1 MTERRIANQPVPAV
15 EPRIV
20 LLPLGS
26 CEQHGR
32 HLPFG
37 TDHRISERFTE
48 AVLNRWGDAH
58 GLASLPGVPYG
69 VSIEHAWCAG
79 TVTVPTRVYIDL
91 VAALCDSI
99 ALSLRPGAIVLVNGH
114 GGNLGALDS
123 VIREISMATGVFT
136 CVVNPLALA
145 RVDLPSPVPDI
156 HAAAAETSVLLHIC
170 PSSVGEVPHGDDSAA
185 TAANI
190 RSTVTNRDV
199 LWPWHT
205 RDDGIARDGVVG
217 SLDGATS
224 QLGERIWNSA
234 VDRMGEV
241 LDRITARLQ
250 RTDPCDATLPPGE
263 VSPRRTDANLDDAV
277 VRRFLR
283 CPLDRGEFDTVA
295 AANVL
300 TRLRCQ
306 SCGTSYEVRDGI
318 PLLVLETSE
327 PEKTAE

>member
-1 MTERRIANQPVPAV
+1 MTERRIANRPAPAV
-15 EPRIV
+15 EPRVV

-26 CEQHGR
+26 CEQHGP

-37 TDHRISERFTE
+37 TDHLISERFTE
-48 AVLNRWGDAH
+48 AVLKRWGDAH

-69 VSIEHAWCAG
+69 VSIEHAWRAG
-79 TVTVPTRVYIDL
+79 TVTIPTRVYVDL
-91 VAALCDSI
+91 VAALCESV
-99 ALSLRPGAIVLVNGH
+99 ASSLRPGAIVLVNGH

-123 VIREISMATGVFT
+123 VIREVSRATGVFT

-156 HAAAAETSVLLHIC
+156 HAAAAETAVLLHIN

-190 RSTVTNRDV
+190 RSTVTGRDV

-205 RDDGIARDGVVG
+205 SDDEIARDGVVG
-217 SLDGATS
+217 SLHGATT
-224 QLGERIWNSA
+224 QLGEQIWNSA
-234 VDRMGEV
+234 IDRMGEV
-241 LDRITARLQ
+241 LDRIAAQLQ
-250 RTDPCDATLPPGE
+250 RTDLSGAMLPPGK
-263 VSPRRTDANLDDAV
+263 VPPRRIDANLNDAV

-283 CPLDRGEFDTVA
+283 CPLDHGEFDTVLN
-295 AANVL
+295 ANVL
-300 TRLRCQ
+300 SRLRCQ

-318 PLLVLETSE
+318 PLLVPETAE
-327 PEKTAE
+327 PEIAAE